1 MKIKE
6 DKRETRNMKVY
17 NQSSYRYKSTPT
29 ITLKGQWLRE
39 CGFEAGTPIIVQC
52 EGASDYY
59 KKRRICDGHF

>member
-17 NQSSYRYKSTPT
+17 NQSGYRYKSTPT
-29 ITLKGQWLRE
+29 ITLKGQWLKE

-52 EGASDYY
+52 EG
-59 KKRRICDGHF
+59 GV